1 MSDQLNT
8 TYDLDEDSR
17 VFNVKKL
24 PETPMR
30 VESSGINRRSLRQ
43 RPTPKTPSAVLV
55 RTNPLRKSPMPS
67 TNTRQRRNKSLNLPR
82 SENSTPKSSK
92 NSVIS
97 KTKTTASQ
105 FGKTPEKG
113 SLKILK
119 FREQSKW
126 FETNNFFIM
135 CIFSRKQQLRTRR
148 KIQGHGKSP
157 RLPVQTP
164 WTGMTKE
171 MAKQRARSRATKK
184 ADSQFP
190 ESSTVHPTSAV
201 PKKTEYVLRTP
212 TKVEIMSP
220 RQWALKISLR
230 NSAVRTHSYG
240 SLPPKRMF
248 DPIKPVSKLNF
259 DDDENVTQ
267 MSMTTPIKGSS
278 IPKAAEGGI
287 PKKRVTFEETPTR
300 DELGPIAGI
309 EDFPN
314 PATVKNAP
322 ISLITPKRREN
333 SAIPLIITPWGKMA
347 ADRGVQS
354 IQMGRILQQKN

>member
-30 VESSGINRRSLRQ
+30 VEGSGINRRSLRQ

-92 NSVIS
+92 NSIIP
-97 KTKTTASQ
+97 KTKATPSQ
-105 FGKTPEKG
+105 FGRTPEKVSDNLLIFVQKLIPIRSRTPVKMSASG
-113 SLKILK
+113 I
-119 FREQSKW
+119 SK
-126 FETNNFFIM
+126 NPKVQGV
-135 CIFSRKQQLRTRR
+135 KQVKAATPNTPKNSRTR
-148 KIQGHGKSP
+148 KIP
-157 RLPVQTP
+157 MITTP

-171 MAKQRARSRATKK
+171 MAKQRARSRVAKK
-184 ADSQFP
+184 ADSQVS
-190 ESSTVHPTSAV
+190 ESSAFRSASAV

-220 RQWALKISLR
+220 RQWALKTSLR

-259 DDDENVTQ
+259 DDDESVTQ
-267 MSMTTPIKGSS
+267 MSMTTPIEGSS
-278 IPKAAEGGI
+278 TPKAAEDGI
-287 PKKRVTFEETPTR
+287 SKKRVTFEETPTE
-300 DELGPIAGI
+300 DELTTIVGI

-314 PATVKNAP
+314 PATVKN
-322 ISLITPKRREN
+322 
-333 SAIPLIITPWGKMA
+333 TPWGKMA

>member
-105 FGKTPEKG
+105 FGKTPEKKLIPIRSRTPAKTSTSG
-113 SLKILK
+113 VPKN
-119 FREQSKW
+119 SKVQGA
-126 FETNNFFIM
+126 
-135 CIFSRKQQLRTRR
+135 KQMKAATPNTPKNSRTR
-148 KIQGHGKSP
+148 KIPKIT
-157 RLPVQTP
+157 TP